1 MSSFEIYRDPSP
13 KPRSARR
20 LFASPSRKK
29 KKSPRKKS
37 PRKKSPR
44 RSAVE
49 KAYLKLLGKKARS
62 KYMKGT
68 LKYKRKVLKDD
79 LYWYT
84 KLLDG
89 MASHWNAS
97 KVRSFK
103 RDKKI
108 IEKEAH
114 RIDAMQR
121 REDKE
126 KDRKRRLLR
135 GMR

>member
-20 LFASPSRKK
+20 LFSSPSR

-44 RSAVE
+44 RSATE

-62 KYMKGT
+62 KYIMGT

-97 KVRSFK
+97 KVRNFK